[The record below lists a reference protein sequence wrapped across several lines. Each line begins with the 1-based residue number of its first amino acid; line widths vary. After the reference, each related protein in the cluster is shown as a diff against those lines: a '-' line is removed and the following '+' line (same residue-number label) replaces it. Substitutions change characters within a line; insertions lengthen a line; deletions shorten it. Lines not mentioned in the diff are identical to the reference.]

1 MSRPD
6 RGLHFA
12 KNIKVMDWLK
22 TEILDQ
28 VANLFKGIH
37 HANQQA
43 IIDSLSS
50 LVISIYVMARR
61 IGLSYGDLDRAVTE
75 KLKEHTRDGHQL
87 EEWYGDL
94 SSLDDYIN
102 KR

>member
-1 MSRPD
+1 MNRPE
-6 RGLHFA
+6 RGVQFA
-12 KNIKVMDWLK
+12 KSVKVIDWLR

-28 VANLFKGIH
+28 VAILFKGLY
-37 HANQQA
+37 HANQHV

-50 LVISIYVMARR
+50 LVVTIYITARR
-61 IGLSYGDLDRAVTE
+61 IGFSFRELDQAVIQ

-87 EEWYGDL
+87 EQWYGDL
-94 SSLDDYIN
+94 SSLEEYIN